1 MFGKDSTEKK
11 KSVFDKKGSD
21 VSFGAFR
28 RNQKDDSKDD
38 FDEQNE
44 SPCLFDVLKENSV
57 GLSDKNE
64 PDEVVSIRF
73 SVTWEKA
80 ELLFPVLIAALFIW
94 AGFWISDSN
103 EAELEAGRTKVVQ
116 KEMDLLEAGRAKAA
130 QKEIEVNA
138 KILKVYKA
146 KNPKE
151 PLPESLELL
160 SATELGKSNVVVVD
174 PWGKPYVYDRKNRL
188 LRCIVRNPDGSVKY
202 EIARRF

>member
-28 RNQKDDSKDD
+28 RNQKDDSKDN

-103 EAELEAGRTKVVQ
+103 EAELEAGRVKV
-116 KEMDLLEAGRAKAA
+116 A
-130 QKEIEVNA
+130 QKEIDVNA
-138 KILKVYKA
+138 KVLKAFTV

-160 SATELGKSNVVVVD
+160 AATELGKSNVVVVD
-174 PWGKPYVYDRKNRL
+174 PWGNPYVYDKKNHL
-188 LRCIVRNPDGSVKY
+188 LRCIVRNSDGTVKY

>member
-1 MFGKDSTEKK
+1 MFGVRSAEKKK

-38 FDEQNE
+38 FGEQNE
-44 SPCLFDVLKENSV
+44 SPCLFDVLKETAD
-57 GLSDKNE
+57 GLSEKDE
-64 PDEVVSIRF
+64 PDKVVSIRF
-73 SVTWEKA
+73 SVSWEKT
-80 ELLFPVLIAALFIW
+80 ECLFPILIAALFIW

-103 EAELEAGRTKVVQ
+103 KAELEAGRAKV
-116 KEMDLLEAGRAKAA
+116 A
-130 QKEIEVNA
+130 QKEIDVNA
-138 KILKVYKA
+138 KVLKAFTV

-151 PLPESLELL
+151 PLPESLGLL
-160 SATELGKSNVVVVD
+160 AATELGKSNVVVVD

>member
-1 MFGKDSTEKK
+1 MFGKESTEKKK

-38 FDEQNE
+38 FGEQNE
-44 SPCLFDVLKENSV
+44 SPSLFDVLKESSE
-57 GLSDKNE
+57 GLSEKDE
-64 PDEVVSIRF
+64 PDKVVSIRF
-73 SVTWEKA
+73 SVSWEKA

-103 EAELEAGRTKVVQ
+103 EAELEAGR
-116 KEMDLLEAGRAKAA
+116 AKAA
-130 QKEIEVNA
+130 QDEMDVNA
-138 KILKVYKA
+138 KVLKAFTA

-160 SATELGKSNVVVVD
+160 ATRELGKNNVVVVD

>member
-1 MFGKDSTEKK
+1 MFGIGSAEKKK
-11 KSVFDKKGSD
+11 KSVFDKAGRD
-21 VSFGAFR
+21 VNFGVFR
-28 RNQKDDSKDD
+28 RNQKDDSKKR
-38 FDEQNE
+38 FDKQTVV
-44 SPCLFDVLKENSV
+44 SCLSDNPKEIV
-57 GLSDKNE
+57 DGLSEKDE
-64 PDEVVSIRF
+64 PDKVVSMRF
-73 SVTWEKA
+73 SVSLGKA
-80 ELLFPVLIAALFIW
+80 ECLFPILMATIFIW

-103 EAELEAGRTKVVQ
+103 ESELEAGRTKVVQ

-160 SATELGKSNVVVVD
+160 SATELGIVVVD
-174 PWGKPYVYDRKNRL
+174 PWGNPYVYDKKNHL
-188 LRCIVRNPDGSVKY
+188 LRCIVRNSDGTVKY